1 MRKTFKRP
9 RDILEFDASNAFCI
23 SKDDSFPRYNT
34 VYLTKAGE
42 AVIDNVPECS
52 NGPTNIGS
60 FISSMILHVLSIS
73 TIVGSKEKEDSSKEE
88 WFLENN
94 GINLFDITALLST
107 GMYHGFSVSVVPQ
120 VLEEYNKDSFE
131 CIFKVTDRTY
141 MAVLKSKPNEVIFI
155 KSRVG
160 DKTKRNYADECCR
173 ENGNAKENG

>member
-42 AVIDNVPECS
+42 AVIDNVPECN

-94 GINLFDITALLST
+94 GINLFDITASK
-107 GMYHGFSVSVVPQ
+107 
-120 VLEEYNKDSFE
+120 KD
-131 CIFKVTDRTY
+131 
-141 MAVLKSKPNEVIFI
+141 FI
-155 KSRVG
+155 KDIKIVFDLKISDG
-160 DKTKRNYADECCR
+160 KRSPLTR
-173 ENGNAKENG
+173 